1 MASIGQVR
9 RYFGTVEQLLR
20 KALHMLQNQHQAKE
34 IVVNN
39 ESTYVIG
46 DV

>member
-20 KALHMLQNQHQAKE
+20 KALHMLQHEQ
-34 IVVNN
+34 
-39 ESTYVIG
+39 
-46 DV
+46 